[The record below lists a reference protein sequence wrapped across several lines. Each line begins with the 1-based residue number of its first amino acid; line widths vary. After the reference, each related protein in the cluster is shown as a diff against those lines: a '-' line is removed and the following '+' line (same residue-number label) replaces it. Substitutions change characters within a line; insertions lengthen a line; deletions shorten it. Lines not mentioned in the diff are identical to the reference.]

1 MHFATGGRTCEGIAP
16 ATPGAQPERAG
27 GDALVWTAWC
37 IPRDVPRGH
46 PGRADGGRA
55 PQGSVPGRLL
65 CPRVNGSPSH
75 GRGLGPYLIVGLLAV
90 HSKQESA
97 ALCIAALC
105 NASTET
111 IEHRTEAAV
120 QQDRTC
126 RPCRIAVLAAA
137 A

>member
-1 MHFATGGRTCEGIAP
+1 MQKLGAGVWNVRGSAQP
-16 ATPGAQPERAG
+16 AGAQTEQAG

-37 IPRDVPRGH
+37 TGMDVPRGH
-46 PGRADGGRA
+46 PGRAHGGRA
-55 PQGSVPGRLL
+55 PQGIVPGRSL

-90 HSKQESA
+90 HGKHQSA

-105 NASTET
+105 NAITET
-111 IEHRTEAAV
+111 IECRTEAAV
-120 QQDRTC
+120 QQGRTC